1 MKIRNSFFLAIL
13 AVFTLLAC
21 NNDDF
26 DLSPDNGEQG
36 YLVLTLE
43 TPSNLRTEAGL
54 NTRDDSGTDKE
65 NEIKSLRVVLTNNS
79 GKVSFVS
86 NPKVTNGVT
95 EEFKVPF
102 GKHYVYA
109 IINSPIEITEGEDLQ
124 RVITVAAEADAIS
137 GYKGGSFLMINQRNN
152 DSEAG
157 IQTEIDANNTA
168 ANPAKA
174 TIFVDRV
181 ACKITDKTAGVT
193 VNLSGTTNGFID
205 EVDVEGFV
213 ILNVNKQFNLLQKWS
228 TVNPGGE
235 TLVTNV
241 FETPTP
247 SSNILANQYYF
258 NIGQY
263 TKLTKEDGII
273 TEITDLTLGKTD
285 LFGKGPVYTTEN
297 RPIITL
303 FGENLTAG
311 RGEATGVIYKVQA
324 KKGGNNIGTFYKYK
338 SVLYNDFANIQALP
352 EFEGTTLPSSDN
364 GKLRAMGINVYENGI
379 MYYTYFVR
387 DKNAAHQYK
396 GENYYGVFRNSSYKL
411 TINMIS
417 ALGDDVP
424 GGGSVDPDEPG
435 EPGNPPIDT
444 DEAYLHVSVTVNP
457 WVLNTIELQF

>member
-1 MKIRNSFFLAIL
+1 MKIKNIFFTVMA
-13 AVFTLLAC
+13 AFAFLAC
-21 NNDDF
+21 NNEDV
-26 DLSPDNGEQG
+26 DLSPDNGAKG

-43 TPSNLRTEAGL
+43 TPSNLRTAAGS
-54 NTRDDSGTDKE
+54 NTTTDDGTSKE
-65 NEIKSLRVVLTNNS
+65 NEIESLRVVLVDNS

-86 NPKVTNGVT
+86 SPRVTNGVT

-124 RVITVAAEADAIS
+124 RVIAVATEADAIS
-137 GYKGGSFLMINQRNN
+137 GYKNGSFLMINQRNS

-157 IQTEIDANNTA
+157 ILTEIDANNTA

-181 ACKITDKTAGVT
+181 ACKITDETTGVT
-193 VNLSGTTNGFID
+193 VNFSEPTNSFID
-205 EVDVEGFV
+205 DVDVKGFV

-228 TVNPGGE
+228 SVNPGGE
-235 TLVTNV
+235 TLVTDV
-241 FETPTP
+241 LETPTP
-247 SSNILANQYYF
+247 SSAILANQYYF
-258 NIGQY
+258 NIGKY
-263 TKLTKEDGII
+263 TKLTKDNGTI
-273 TEITDLTLGKTD
+273 TEITDLTLGETD

-297 RPIITL
+297 RPIITM

-324 KKGGNNIGTFYKYK
+324 KKGGSNLGTFYKYGG
-338 SVLYNDFANIQALP
+338 VLYSNLAAIKALDKFNDGSLDGLDIP
-352 EFEGTTLPSSDN
+352 
-364 GKLRAMGINVYENGI
+364 KLRALGINVYENGI

-387 DKNAAHQYK
+387 DPNIAHQYNNK
-396 GENYYGVFRNSSYKL
+396 NYYAVFRNSSYKL
-411 TINMIS
+411 IINKIS

-457 WVLNTIELQF
+457 WILNTIGINF